1 MLIDKIPKYTLFGI
15 TCSVQLT
22 SVWWMVVTILGGY
35 YFPPKDELKCWSVK
49 NPGGLVGWRPFW
61 AANYFLPS
69 YSGHCAQGGRWMR
82 SIRPK
87 TRHSSQTNSLQ
98 CSTYDLKEVWKLIKG
113 INWTFRKE
121 ANEMKWLKYKVS
133 NWISACID
141 RWSKWSLLLWDK
153 VNIFSSIQF
162 TLLRNY

>member
-15 TCSVQLT
+15 TYSVQLT
-22 SVWWMVVTILGGY
+22 SVWCLVVTIVSGYYY

-98 CSTYDLKEVWKLIKG
+98 CSTCDLKEVWKLIKG
-113 INWTFRKE
+113 INWTFRNG
-121 ANEMKWLKYKVS
+121 ANLVKTGIMYQVRNEVVEIQSFLL
-133 NWISACID
+133 NL
-141 RWSKWSLLLWDK
+141 SLY
-153 VNIFSSIQF
+153 
-162 TLLRNY
+162 R

>member
-1 MLIDKIPKYTLFGI
+1 MLINKITKYTLFRI
-15 TCSVQLT
+15 TCSEQLT
-22 SVWWMVVTILGGY
+22 SVWWMVVTILSGY
-35 YFPPKDELKCWSVK
+35 YFPPKEELKCWSVK
-49 NPGGLVGWRPFW
+49 TSVGLVGWRPFW
-61 AANYFLPS
+61 AANCFLPS

-98 CSTYDLKEVWKLIKG
+98 CSTYDLKEVWKLIK
-113 INWTFRKE
+113 
-121 ANEMKWLKYKVS
+121 WLKYKVS
-133 NWISACID
+133 NWISACTD

-162 TLLRNY
+162 TLLWNY